1 MYDCGKERQRDMILP
16 IVSYGHS
23 VLRQKCKEINLDY
36 PGLNAL
42 IDNMWETLYPANGC
56 GLAAPQVNHLIKLFI
71 VDSKETYESLEQT
84 ERDEFFEGDRGI
96 IETFIN
102 AKIINYSDVVW
113 IEREGCLSVPTLNED
128 VERSWSITIE
138 YADRNFKS
146 QKKTFHGTT
155 ARMIQHEYD
164 HTEGKLFIDYVKPIT
179 RRLLNGKLTKISK
192 GQVNTKYKMKY
203 LK

>member
-1 MYDCGKERQRDMILP
+1 MILP